1 MQIKIKAKANQQQ
14 NGRQHTSE
22 LTTIVKLC
30 AAHKVVPALSST
42 VFLRRTRLSPRR
54 LLKIAFVPKYQVVVD
69 RCNVNWRPPSSWT
82 TFSVPAGLA
91 VTLLPRLGPSN
102 NGLFR
107 QAARVQSNDA
117 GGGDCKALSTSERG
131 MRHVRSKPS
140 HTACDQTSCEVA
152 FVPQAE
158 PSPAQQTQ
166 TLTVSHLETKRCVFR
181 RQSHLLL
188 SKRKP

>member
-1 MQIKIKAKANQQQ
+1 MQDKNKSQSKQQQ

-102 NGLFR
+102 NACFAKQLECNRMMLAEVIVKLCPRRSAVCATFAAS
-107 QAARVQSNDA
+107 QATLHVIRLRVRW
-117 GGGDCKALSTSERG
+117 L
-131 MRHVRSKPS
+131 
-140 HTACDQTSCEVA
+140 
-152 FVPQAE
+152 
-158 PSPAQQTQ
+158 
-166 TLTVSHLETKRCVFR
+166 LFR